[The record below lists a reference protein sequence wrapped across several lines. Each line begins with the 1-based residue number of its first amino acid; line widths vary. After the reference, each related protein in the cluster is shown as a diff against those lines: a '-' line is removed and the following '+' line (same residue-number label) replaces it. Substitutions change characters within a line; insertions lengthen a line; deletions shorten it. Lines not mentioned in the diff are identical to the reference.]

1 MSFEIKFRAWDVL
14 AGIFEKT
21 CCYFRNHYPQISKY
35 AKFHA
40 KKKYLH
46 LGQKMFFGG
55 IFELEFKKAIVIF
68 EISTLAFE

>member
-1 MSFEIKFRAWDVL
+1 MQK
-14 AGIFEKT
+14 K
-21 CCYFRNHYPQISKY
+21 
-35 AKFHA
+35 

-46 LGQKMFFGG
+46 LGQKMVFGG